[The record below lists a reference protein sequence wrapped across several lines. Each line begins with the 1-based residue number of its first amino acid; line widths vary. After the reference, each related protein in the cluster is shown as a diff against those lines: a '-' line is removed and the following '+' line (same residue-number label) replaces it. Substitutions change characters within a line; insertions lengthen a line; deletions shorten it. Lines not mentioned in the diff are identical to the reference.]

1 MLRYSI
7 ELRTKK
13 ICQRMW
19 IFIIYKK
26 KKKKNQ
32 QQLLNIGLFAV
43 KSTSKKAC
51 P

>member
-1 MLRYSI
+1 MS
-7 ELRTKK
+7 
-13 ICQRMW
+13 
-19 IFIIYKK
+19 
-26 KKKKNQ
+26 KNVDFYQLQKDIKQ

>member
-26 KKKKNQ
+26 KKQTQ